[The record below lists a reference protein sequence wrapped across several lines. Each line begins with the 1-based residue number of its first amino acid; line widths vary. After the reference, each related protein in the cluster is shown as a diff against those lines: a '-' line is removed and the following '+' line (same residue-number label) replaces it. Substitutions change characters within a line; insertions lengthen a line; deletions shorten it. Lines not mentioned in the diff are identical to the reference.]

1 MSYIDHIRAFENWLE
16 VNSISCE
23 QQMIYYKLLS
33 LFNKAGWPESV
44 QVDNPRLQS
53 MCGIESQR
61 SFERH
66 KAKLLTTGLIKCR
79 KGYKTNPNRYTLCYE
94 CFPGWQ
100 KPSPPPPTPPAPAE
114 APREAPKKRST
125 KRKPAV
131 PKVFIPPSKE
141 EVIEYCRSR
150 VSSVDPVYFW
160 EYFNAS
166 GWIDSKGN
174 PVQNWKGKIITWEK
188 HQSQRSAVQEEPRTP
203 PAEPQ
208 GHLETRIDAYG
219 RKRTVWVEE

>member
-1 MSYIDHIRAFENWLE
+1 MSYIDHIRALDEFLE
-16 VNSISCE
+16 VNTLSPE
-23 QQMIYYKLLS
+23 AQLIYYKLLS
-33 LFNKAGWPESV
+33 LFNRAHWPECI
-44 QVDNPRLQS
+44 QVDNVRLQAMS
-53 MCGIESQR
+53 GIENER
-61 SFERH
+61 TFRRH
-66 KAKLLTTGLIKCR
+66 KDKLVATGLVLFT
-79 KGYKTNPNRYTLCYE
+79 KGRPGSPNKYALPRSSAPE
-94 CFPGWQ
+94 
-100 KPSPPPPTPPAPAE
+100 PPPPPAPPAPAE